1 MKIREIKLT
10 NWAAGMG
17 CLIKRQLG
25 RRIAEGSEAMDRMGR
40 TRSRTRTEGGALRAA
55 GLLAV
60 VIAVLLATG
69 APSHA
74 ETLADLRAEMEVALA
89 SQQASMDHMWTM
101 TAAALVFL
109 MQAGFLLLEAGM
121 VRSKNSINVAQ
132 KNIADFVIATAGFY
146 VIGFGVMF
154 GPSLLGG
161 GWLGWGGL
169 TFGQLDDWSY
179 TFFVFQVVFCGTA
192 ATIVSGAVAERMSF
206 TAYLAVTCFI
216 SILIYPVFGHWAWG
230 NLLNGDNPAILAD
243 MGFIDFAGST
253 VVHSVGGWVAL
264 AGVIVIGPRIGRFDP
279 ETGKPLPIHGHSA
292 VLSTAGAILLWVGW
306 IGFNGGSTTTGDP
319 AFAHIISNTILA
331 GAFGSIASMLIG
343 RQVDGLFRPDRAIN
357 GVLGGLVGITAGC
370 DAVSTYGAVFI
381 GLSSGVVVVLAAHV
395 IEYWLRLDD
404 CIGAVPV
411 HGVCGA
417 WGTIMAGALAVP
429 EALAAS
435 DRLTQVGVQM
445 LGVGM
450 GFLWAFGTAYIF
462 FRLLD
467 ATIGIRVSAEEE
479 LQGLNVAEHGT
490 TLGTGMLQKAM
501 LELATGAG
509 DLSHRLDD
517 STGDESGELAGSF
530 NLLMER
536 LQGMILNVAGN
547 AHILLQSS
555 MDLRGIS
562 DTMSQD
568 AGVMTDRAGHV
579 ASMTD
584 DVADRVGNMSEG
596 VGTLNE
602 NVLDIAN
609 AARTMSGHVVNAS
622 SNVEEISQAITAIA
636 NTAREAAQ
644 TAANASSRASE
655 AGGSVETLSGAVGE
669 ITKVVDAIRAIAGQ
683 TRMLALNAAIE
694 AQRAGSAGKGFQVVA
709 NEVKGL
715 ADEAAEAADEIAHR
729 INAVRDGTSSAVAV
743 IADVS
748 KVIEEVHASV
758 ARIDDAVEQQS
769 RSTEA
774 ISSGMA
780 RAAEE
785 ARTISDAIEHVS
797 TTAREVSFD
806 ARHAA
811 QETHSVFH
819 IVNQVNDA
827 ARDSTTTAHD
837 VQAAAREVFRI
848 ARELESMVGKLGGAR
863 AALDRIDTKATDLA
877 NREAADAI

>member
-1 MKIREIKLT
+1 ME
-10 NWAAGMG
+10 
-17 CLIKRQLG
+17 
-25 RRIAEGSEAMDRMGR
+25 RMGR
-40 TRSRTRTEGGALRAA
+40 TRSRGRTEGGAVRMGAWIA
-55 GLLAV
+55 IGV
-60 VIAVLLATG
+60 AVLITFG
-69 APSHA
+69 APAHA
-74 ETLADLRAEMEVALA
+74 ETLADLRAEMEAALA
-89 SQQASMDHMWTM
+89 AQQTSMDHMWTM

-146 VIGFGVMF
+146 VVGFGVMF
-154 GPSLLGG
+154 GPSLFGG

-169 TFGQLDDWSY
+169 TFGQLDDWNY

-206 TAYLAVTCFI
+206 SAYLAVTCFI

-230 NLLNGDNPAILAD
+230 NLLIEGNPAFLAD
-243 MGFIDFAGST
+243 LGFIDFAGST
-253 VVHSVGGWVAL
+253 VVHSIGGWVAL
-264 AGVIVIGPRIGRFDP
+264 AGIIVIGPRIGRFDP
-279 ETGKPLPIHGHSA
+279 TTGKALPIHGHSA

-370 DAVSTYGAVFI
+370 DAVSTYSAVFI
-381 GLSSGVVVVLAAHV
+381 GLSSGVVAVLAAHAL
-395 IEYWLRLDD
+395 EHWFRLDD

-411 HGVCGA
+411 HGACGA
-417 WGTIMAGALAVP
+417 WGTIMAGALATP
-429 EALAAS
+429 EALAAD
-435 DRLTQVGVQM
+435 DRLTQVGIQM

-450 GFLWAFGTAYIF
+450 GFLWAFGTAFVF
-462 FRLLD
+462 FKVLH

-490 TLGTGMLQKAM
+490 TLGTGLLQKAM
-501 LELATGAG
+501 IELATGSG
-509 DLSHRLDD
+509 DLSQRLDA
-517 STGDESGELAGSF
+517 STGDESGELASSF

-536 LQGMILNVAGN
+536 LQGMVLNVAGN
-547 AHILLQSS
+547 AHVLLQSS
-555 MDLRGIS
+555 MSLRGIS

-584 DVADRVGNMSEG
+584 DVAVRVANMSEG

-609 AARTMSGHVVNAS
+609 AARTMSGHVVGAS
-622 SNVEEISQAITAIA
+622 TNVDEIARAIISIA

-644 TAANASSRASE
+644 TAANASSRAAE
-655 AGGSVETLSGAVGE
+655 AGGSVETLSEAVGE
-669 ITKVVDAIRAIAGQ
+669 ITSVVDAIRAIAGQ

-709 NEVKGL
+709 SEVKAL
-715 ADEAAEAADEIAHR
+715 ADQAAVAADDIARR
-729 INAVRDGTSSAVAV
+729 IDTVRGGTASAVAV
-743 IADVS
+743 IGDVAE
-748 KVIEEVHASV
+748 VIENVHAAV
-758 ARIDDAVEQQS
+758 ARIDDAVAVQS
-769 RSTEA
+769 RGTEA

-819 IVNQVNDA
+819 IVNQVNEA
-827 ARDSTTTAHD
+827 ARESTATAHD
-837 VQAAAREVFRI
+837 VQEAAREVFRI
-848 ARELESMVGKLGGAR
+848 ARELERMVGKLGGTR
-863 AALDRIDTKATDLA
+863 AALDRIDSRATDLA
-877 NREAADAI
+877 DREAADDV